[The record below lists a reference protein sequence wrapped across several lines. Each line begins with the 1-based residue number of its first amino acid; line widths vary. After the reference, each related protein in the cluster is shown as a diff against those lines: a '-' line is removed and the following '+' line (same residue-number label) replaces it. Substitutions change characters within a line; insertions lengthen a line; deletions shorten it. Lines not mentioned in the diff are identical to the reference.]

1 MATLGDAIKQGK
13 CWDAL
18 PVSDRNKIVGASS
31 LENIAVVTPLKSWA
45 DLTELEREAMLAV
58 DWTRA
63 TMSAPERCTV
73 CLNPG
78 KINHLGYCSDCVDTF
93 STPATQQDERDAL
106 QAAHEQRIPSPQE
119 LLLDPCTPFWA
130 SDVIRVALQKD
141 AVDAANVFDLL
152 AKSFDASLKISFKA
166 AR

>member
-1 MATLGDAIKQGK
+1 
-13 CWDAL
+13 
-18 PVSDRNKIVGASS
+18 
-31 LENIAVVTPLKSWA
+31 
-45 DLTELEREAMLAV
+45 
-58 DWTRA
+58 
-63 TMSAPERCTV
+63 MSERCTV

-93 STPATQQDERDAL
+93 SMDATQQGERDAL
-106 QAAHEQRIPSPQE
+106 QAAYERRIPTPQE

-130 SDVIRVALQKD
+130 SDVIRMGLQKD

-152 AKSFDASLKISFKA
+152 AKSFDARLKISFKA

>member
-1 MATLGDAIKQGK
+1 MSYTFAMQSKPKTEK
-13 CWDAL
+13 
-18 PVSDRNKIVGASS
+18 
-31 LENIAVVTPLKSWA
+31 KS
-45 DLTELEREAMLAV
+45 
-58 DWTRA
+58 
-63 TMSAPERCTV
+63 MSERCTV
-73 CLNPG
+73 CMNPG
-78 KINHLGYCSDCVDTF
+78 TINHLGYCADCVDTF

-152 AKSFDASLKISFKA
+152 AKSFDARLKISFKA